1 MSTTATKRRPKAP
14 APQTCAL
21 DALPLGDGFPPRAVR
36 LFAMG
41 ENRTTKGVFLFDDE
55 AARAVMA
62 AFEEHG
68 IDLAM
73 DYDHG
78 ALAPADGR
86 KRDVPGYYRPE
97 VRADG
102 LYALPQWTESG
113 LAAIRPGKD
122 DTGASTL
129 PEYRYTSPSFS
140 YDPDTRRVLKLGPLA
155 LTSYPATHG
164 ARPLTLSARDR
175 RPAEVVAALAVSFAD
190 ITQALARAATAVF
203 GYGVEVDE
211 VYADR
216 VVFETR
222 APDGR
227 ERCMAAPYT
236 VGADGSVTLG
246 DLVEVEEQYVPVVG
260 GMVVTGM
267 AVTAYSVG
275 DRVKVKGEPHMPG
288 QTTGTIAEVE
298 SGAYGIRFDSMPG
311 VVHRWYV
318 AAELAPLA
326 PKLTPP
332 PAPMVGATQPASMTQ
347 ESPNMTA
354 SSAVLAALGAQDE
367 AAGVAALSALNTT
380 VHNLRAESA
389 ALTAATGAKTHG
401 EALAVVEAWKRD
413 AADLATFRAKVAADE
428 AARAKVARDAELD
441 ACVRE
446 GKLSPGERAED
457 GKPESWLTALS
468 ADAVARF
475 RAARAPVVQVQVQAD
490 PPAVHGSQP
499 KTSAA
504 AALSA
509 DDEKALAS
517 LAASLNVNID
527 TLRSNLASA

>member
-1 MSTTATKRRPKAP
+1 MSTTTATKRRPKAP

-21 DALPLGDGFPPRAVR
+21 DALPLGDEFPPKAVR

-41 ENRTTKGVFLFDDE
+41 ENRTTKGVFVFDDE

-122 DTGASTL
+122 DAGAATL

-140 YDPDTRRVLKLGPLA
+140 YDPDTRRVMKLGPLA

-175 RPAEVVAALAVSFAD
+175 RPAEVVAALAVSFED
-190 ITQALARAATAVF
+190 ITRALMRAAVAVF

-216 VVFETR
+216 VVFEVR

-236 VGADGSVTLG
+236 VNTDGSVTLG
-246 DLVEVEEQYVPVVG
+246 DLVEVEEQYVPVPG
-260 GMVVTGM
+260 GMT
-267 AVTAYSVG
+267 VTA
-275 DRVKVKGEPHMPG
+275 PN
-288 QTTGTIAEVE
+288 
-298 SGAYGIRFDSMPG
+298 
-311 VVHRWYV
+311 
-318 AAELAPLA
+318 L
-326 PKLTPP
+326 PP
-332 PAPMVGATQPASMTQ
+332 TPAPMVGATQPASMTQ

-389 ALTAATGAKTHG
+389 ALTAATGAKTHS
-401 EALAVVEAWKRD
+401 EAQIG
-413 AADLATFRAKVAADE
+413 RAS
-428 AARAKVARDAELD
+428 
-441 ACVRE
+441 CRE
-446 GKLSPGERAED
+446 RVCA
-457 GKPESWLTALS
+457 
-468 ADAVARF
+468 
-475 RAARAPVVQVQVQAD
+475 QV
-490 PPAVHGSQP
+490 
-499 KTSAA
+499 
-504 AALSA
+504 
-509 DDEKALAS
+509 
-517 LAASLNVNID
+517 
-527 TLRSNLASA
+527 

>member
-1 MSTTATKRRPKAP
+1 MSTTTATKRRPKAP

-21 DALPLGDGFPPRAVR
+21 DALPLGDEFPPKAVR

-41 ENRTTKGVFLFDDE
+41 ENRTTKGVFVFDDE

-122 DTGASTL
+122 DAGAPTL

-175 RPAEVVAALAVSFAD
+175 RPAEQVAALAMSFED

-211 VYADR
+211 VFADR

-236 VGADGSVTLG
+236 VNDDGSVTLG
-246 DLVEVEEQYVPVVG
+246 DLVEVEEQYVPVDG
-260 GMVVTGM
+260 GMVVT
-267 AVTAYSVG
+267 
-275 DRVKVKGEPHMPG
+275 
-288 QTTGTIAEVE
+288 
-298 SGAYGIRFDSMPG
+298 
-311 VVHRWYV
+311 
-318 AAELAPLA
+318 A

-347 ESPNMTA
+347 ESTIMTA

-389 ALTAATGAKTHG
+389 ALTAATGAKTHS

-413 AADLATFRAKVAADE
+413 AADAATFRAKVAAEE

-446 GKLSPGERAED
+446 GKLSPAERGED

-475 RAARAPVVQVQVQAD
+475 RAARAPVVSVQAD
-490 PPAVHGSQP
+490 PPASPASQP
-499 KTSAA
+499 KTSPA

-509 DDEKALAS
+509 DDEKAIAS
-517 LAASLNVNID
+517 LASTMNVDIN

>member
-1 MSTTATKRRPKAP
+1 MSTTTATKRRPKAP

-21 DALPLGDGFPPRAVR
+21 DALPLGDEFPPKAVR

-122 DTGASTL
+122 DAGAPTL

-175 RPAEVVAALAVSFAD
+175 RPADVVAALAVSFAD

-211 VYADR
+211 VFADR

-236 VGADGSVTLG
+236 VNDDGSVTLG
-246 DLVEVEEQYVPVVG
+246 DLVEVEEQYVPVDG
-260 GMVVTGM
+260 GMVVT
-267 AVTAYSVG
+267 
-275 DRVKVKGEPHMPG
+275 
-288 QTTGTIAEVE
+288 
-298 SGAYGIRFDSMPG
+298 
-311 VVHRWYV
+311 
-318 AAELAPLA
+318 A

-347 ESPNMTA
+347 ESTIMTA

-389 ALTAATGAKTHG
+389 ALTAATGAKTHS

-413 AADLATFRAKVAADE
+413 AADAATFRAKVAAEE

-446 GKLSPGERAED
+446 GKLSPAERGED

-475 RAARAPVVQVQVQAD
+475 RAARAPVVSVQAD
-490 PPAVHGSQP
+490 PPASPASQP
-499 KTSAA
+499 KTSPA

-509 DDEKALAS
+509 DDEKAIAS
-517 LAASLNVNID
+517 PASTMNVDIN

>member
-1 MSTTATKRRPKAP
+1 MSTTTATKRRPKAP

-21 DALPLGDGFPPRAVR
+21 DALPLGDEFPPKAVR

-41 ENRTTKGVFLFDDE
+41 ENRTTKGVFVFDDE

-122 DTGASTL
+122 DAGAPTL

-175 RPAEVVAALAVSFAD
+175 RPAEQVAALAMSFEG

-211 VYADR
+211 VFADR

-236 VGADGSVTLG
+236 VNDDGSVTLG
-246 DLVEVEEQYVPVVG
+246 DLVEVEEQYVPVDG
-260 GMVVTGM
+260 GMVVT
-267 AVTAYSVG
+267 
-275 DRVKVKGEPHMPG
+275 
-288 QTTGTIAEVE
+288 
-298 SGAYGIRFDSMPG
+298 
-311 VVHRWYV
+311 
-318 AAELAPLA
+318 A

-347 ESPNMTA
+347 ESTIMTA

-389 ALTAATGAKTHG
+389 ALTAATGAKTHS

-413 AADLATFRAKVAADE
+413 AADAATFRAKVAAEE

-446 GKLSPGERAED
+446 GKLSPAERGED

-475 RAARAPVVQVQVQAD
+475 RAARAPVVQVQAD
-490 PPAVHGSQP
+490 PPASPASQP
-499 KTSAA
+499 KTTSA

-509 DDEKALAS
+509 DDEKALSS

>member
-21 DALPLGDGFPPRAVR
+21 DALPLGDEFPPRAVR

-41 ENRTTKGVFLFDDE
+41 ENRTTKGVFVCDDE
-55 AARAVMA
+55 AARSVMA

-97 VRADG
+97 VREDG

-122 DTGASTL
+122 DAGAPTL

-140 YDPDTRRVLKLGPLA
+140 YDPETRRVLKLGPLA

-175 RPAEVVAALAVSFAD
+175 RPAEVVAALAVSFED

-236 VGADGSVTLG
+236 VNTDGSVTLG
-246 DLVEVEEQYVPVVG
+246 DLVEVEEQYVPVPG
-260 GMVVTGM
+260 GMTVT
-267 AVTAYSVG
+267 
-275 DRVKVKGEPHMPG
+275 
-288 QTTGTIAEVE
+288 
-298 SGAYGIRFDSMPG
+298 
-311 VVHRWYV
+311 
-318 AAELAPLA
+318 A
-326 PKLTPP
+326 PKLTPT

-389 ALTAATGAKTHG
+389 ALTAATGAKTHS

-413 AADLATFRAKVAADE
+413 AADLATFRAKVAAEE

-475 RAARAPVVQVQVQAD
+475 RAARAPVVQVQAD

-509 DDEKALAS
+509 DDEKAVAA
-517 LAASLNVNID
+517 LAASLNVNPD
-527 TLRSNLASA
+527 TVRSNLASA

>member
-14 APQTCAL
+14 APHTCAL
-21 DALPLGDGFPPRAVR
+21 DALPLGDEFPPRAVR

-62 AFEEHG
+62 SFEEHG

-97 VRADG
+97 VREDG

-122 DTGASTL
+122 DAGAPTL

-140 YDPDTRRVLKLGPLA
+140 YDPETRRVLKLGPLA

-175 RPAEVVAALAVSFAD
+175 RPAEVVAALAVSFED

-227 ERCMAAPYT
+227 ERCMAAPY
-236 VGADGSVTLG
+236 VVNADGSVTLG
-246 DLVEVEEQYVPVVG
+246 DLVEVEEQYVPVPG
-260 GMVVTGM
+260 GMTVT
-267 AVTAYSVG
+267 
-275 DRVKVKGEPHMPG
+275 
-288 QTTGTIAEVE
+288 
-298 SGAYGIRFDSMPG
+298 
-311 VVHRWYV
+311 
-318 AAELAPLA
+318 A
-326 PKLTPP
+326 PKLTPT

-347 ESPNMTA
+347 ESTIMTA

-389 ALTAATGAKTHG
+389 ALTAATGAKTHS

-413 AADLATFRAKVAADE
+413 AADLATFRAKVAAEE

-475 RAARAPVVQVQVQAD
+475 RAARAPVVQVQAD
-490 PPAVHGSQP
+490 PPAAHGSQP

-517 LAASLNVNID
+517 LAASLNVDIN

>member
-21 DALPLGDGFPPRAVR
+21 DALPLGDEFPPRAVR

-41 ENRTTKGVFLFDDE
+41 ENRTTKGVFVFDDE

-122 DTGASTL
+122 DTGAPTL

-175 RPAEVVAALAVSFAD
+175 RPAEVVAALAMSFEG

-236 VGADGSVTLG
+236 VNADGSVTLG
-246 DLVEVEEQYVPVVG
+246 DLVEVEEQYVPVDG
-260 GMVVTGM
+260 GMVVT
-267 AVTAYSVG
+267 
-275 DRVKVKGEPHMPG
+275 
-288 QTTGTIAEVE
+288 
-298 SGAYGIRFDSMPG
+298 
-311 VVHRWYV
+311 
-318 AAELAPLA
+318 A

-347 ESPNMTA
+347 ESQNMTA

-389 ALTAATGAKTHG
+389 ALTAATGAKTHS

-428 AARAKVARDAELD
+428 AARAKIARDAELD

-475 RAARAPVVQVQVQAD
+475 RAARAPVVQVQAD
-490 PPAVHGSQP
+490 PPAVHGTQP
-499 KTSAA
+499 KTTPA

-517 LAASLNVNID
+517 LAASLNVDIN
-527 TLRSNLASA
+527 TVRSAVAGA